1 MSATHH
7 IKRSASG
14 RPTRQASEALMRH
27 VLDVAQRHFTAAGF
41 EGASIEG
48 IAQDAGVS
56 KLTLYR
62 HFESKQGLFVAMVE
76 RQVSSYARQQVGKID
91 VSRPPRE
98 ILLEMGLFLAKSYFT
113 NETQGLT
120 RILIGEHRRV
130 DGLAAQVDRMG
141 RLARSPIET
150 YLRLLQK
157 RGLAVIDD
165 VPLAAA
171 QFVNLC
177 MLGQYYLLCRPS
189 RALPSARTRTR
200 LVQSAVDMF
209 TATYLRASS
218 TR

>member
-1 MSATHH
+1 
-7 IKRSASG
+7 
-14 RPTRQASEALMRH
+14 MRH